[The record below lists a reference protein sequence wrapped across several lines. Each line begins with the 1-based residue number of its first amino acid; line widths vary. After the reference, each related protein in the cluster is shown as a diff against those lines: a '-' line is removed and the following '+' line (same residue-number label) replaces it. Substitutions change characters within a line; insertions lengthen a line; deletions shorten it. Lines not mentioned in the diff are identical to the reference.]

1 MAPKISCKTTPFLA
15 NISSLLHLHF
25 FFHRFSV
32 CLILKRIKSSNLS
45 CLLLTADMLVFEIV
59 LQTFFRWGLREF
71 QLVGKFSISK
81 RDREGIGSNRV
92 EVSPKFHRLNNIGK
106 LDRKVRKIFE
116 SDSFSET
123 FFEYDFSTL
132 LVSIIFTT

>member
-1 MAPKISCKTTPFLA
+1 M
-15 NISSLLHLHF
+15 
-25 FFHRFSV
+25 V
-32 CLILKRIKSSNLS
+32 KSSNLS

-106 LDRKVRKIFE
+106 LDRKVRKISNRTVFQKH
-116 SDSFSET
+116 FSNM
-123 FFEYDFSTL
+123 
-132 LVSIIFTT
+132 IFQHF

>member
-1 MAPKISCKTTPFLA
+1 M
-15 NISSLLHLHF
+15 
-25 FFHRFSV
+25 V
-32 CLILKRIKSSNLS
+32 KSSNLS

-59 LQTFFRWGLREF
+59 LPTFFRWGLREF

-92 EVSPKFHRLNNIGK
+92 EVSSKFHRLNNIGK